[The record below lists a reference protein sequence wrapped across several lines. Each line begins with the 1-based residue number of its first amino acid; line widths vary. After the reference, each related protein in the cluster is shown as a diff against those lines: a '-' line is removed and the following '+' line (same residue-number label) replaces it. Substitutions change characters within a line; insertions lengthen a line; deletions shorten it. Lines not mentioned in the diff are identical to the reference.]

1 MIPFLDLKI
10 INAQYRNELIQAA
23 IDVIDSG
30 WYVQGAQ
37 VKAFEREF
45 ADYCGAKHCISV
57 ANGLDA
63 LILIFRAYK
72 ELGRLKE
79 GDEVIVPANT
89 YIASILAITENCLKP
104 ILVEP
109 DERTYNLDPKLIEQ
123 AITLKTKVIL
133 PVRLYSQL
141 ADKFSNTC
149 WKRG

>member
-10 INAQYRNELIQAA
+10 INAQYRNELAQAA

-30 WYVQGAQ
+30 WYVQGEQ
-37 VKAFEREF
+37 VEVFEREF

>member
-1 MIPFLDLKI
+1 LIPFLDLKI